1 MHTATFKCYFRHIA
15 FHRRDR
21 HKVLIK
27 IRKKLDVKG

>member
-15 FHRRDR
+15 FHSCVH

-27 IRKKLDVKG
+27 RRKKLNAKE